1 MSNNSF
7 EQVIYYEVKL
17 KWYKRLFYFLFN
29 RKKYKETKKWHL
41 LGKGEEIK

>member
-1 MSNNSF
+1 MSNNNYRGVF
-7 EQVIYYEVKL
+7 YFKQKV
-17 KWYKRLFYFLFN
+17 KWYKKLFYFLFN